1 MKVEE
6 IKLAFENNVQLATV
20 DSLKTS
26 LQGVSS
32 KAMIGQGLV
41 QKGRAEY
48 IAARNDLTSLIKE
61 IFDTKVK
68 AKDIGATA
76 TEQDL
81 VKMQSQA
88 EKTLKEY
95 ESVIKKLF

>member
-6 IKLAFENNVQLATV
+6 IKLAFETNVKLATV
-20 DSLKTS
+20 DSLKSS

-32 KAMIGQGLV
+32 KADAGASLV

-48 IAARNDLTSLIKE
+48 TAARNDLSLLIKE
-61 IFDTKVK
+61 IFTTKTK

-81 VKMQSQA
+81 AKMQSSA

-95 ESVIKKLF
+95 ESIIKKLF